1 MKKWISINI
10 LKKDKILLIQFQ
22 EIIMNYNSIII
33 DNSIIDILSNILY
46 ILNYFLIKSII
57 NKNISI

>member
-1 MKKWISINI
+1 
-10 LKKDKILLIQFQ
+10 
-22 EIIMNYNSIII
+22 MNYNSIII